1 MPPRVREIVAR
12 LMRLGYI
19 RKRHGKGDHTVYY
32 NPRTGDQIT
41 LDGSPNHELPKAVWE
56 KLKKRLGW
64 DES

>member
-1 MPPRVREIVAR
+1 
-12 LMRLGYI
+12 MRLGYI